1 MYLCDGLYLNLMV
14 KNAGAMIKAVFEKT
28 EEYDKLLDEMF
39 YSYNDIH
46 R

>member
-1 MYLCDGLYLNLMV
+1 MGEVHISVVVSAHN
-14 KNAGAMIKAVFEKT
+14 E